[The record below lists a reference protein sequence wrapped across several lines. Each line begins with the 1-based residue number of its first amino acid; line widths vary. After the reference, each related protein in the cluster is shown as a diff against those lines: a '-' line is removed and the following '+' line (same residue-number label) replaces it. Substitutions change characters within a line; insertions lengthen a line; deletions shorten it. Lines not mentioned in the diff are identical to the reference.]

1 MSYDKGYHPAFV
13 WGRWIVL
20 VSVILIFTV
29 VMTGFIP
36 QVLQPTIIILAI
48 IAIVIGGSI
57 GISGGFKSF
66 DRDAYPALI
75 AFLLIPVAVVI
86 IWYFTK

>member
-20 VSVILIFTV
+20 VSVILIFAV
-29 VMTGFIP
+29 VMTGIIP
-36 QVLQPTIIILAI
+36 QVLQPTIVILSIVAI
-48 IAIVIGGSI
+48 LIGGSI

-66 DRDAYPALI
+66 DRDTYPALI

-86 IWYFTK
+86 VWYFTR